1 MITEWSAP
9 AKLTLSLRIT
19 GVRADGYHLL
29 ESEMVSL
36 DLADTLL
43 IDDDTDGTGG
53 GVATQDEDLGVE
65 VEWPSGMDGWRD
77 LSVGPTADNLVT
89 LALKTTGRSARIR
102 LVKRIPPGAGLGGG
116 SSDAAAVLRWA
127 GCADLNV
134 AASLGADVPF
144 CLTGGRALV
153 SGIGESVTPL
163 PFEERSF
170 VLLLPPFGVNTAAVY
185 RAWDRLAAEGAQGAK
200 ETSTNDLEAAAIE
213 VEPRLGEWR
222 LVLEEASDRSARL
235 AGSGSTW
242 FVEGSAKELG
252 LDGRAWLEHAGQR
265 APLVS
270 TRTSPVVE

>member
-19 GVRADGYHLL
+19 GVRADGSHLL

-36 DLADTLL
+36 DLADTLV
-43 IDDDTDGTGG
+43 IDDGTDG
-53 GVATQDEDLGVE
+53 GVVTQDDVLDVDA
-65 VEWPSGMDGWRD
+65 EWPAGMDGWRD

-89 LALKTTGRSARIR
+89 RALEATGRSARIR
-102 LVKRIPPGAGLGGG
+102 LVKRVPPGAGLGGG

-127 GCADLNV
+127 RCADLEV

-144 CLTGGRALV
+144 CLGGGRALV

-185 RAWDRLAAEGAQGAK
+185 RAWDRLAAEGAQGAIG
-200 ETSTNDLEAAAIE
+200 TSTNDLEAAAIE

-222 LVLEEASDRSARL
+222 RVLEEASDRSARL